1 MKRRRALAVLGI
13 VAVAGG
19 VAPSCL
25 AGELVH
31 GADAVFAER
40 RIVIVWAV
48 LRSADE
54 ARTTVVVRVTPV
66 DPALGAVAVDAVD
79 PFSGGRINVL
89 RPSAA
94 RPSLDLRVARQRFA
108 EHPRTEFRLAATVD
122 DLAAGRDVL
131 TVYFTGIP
139 DATPELTTSKAL
151 DHYFATALARQGR
164 R

>member
-1 MKRRRALAVLGI
+1 MLGI
-13 VAVAGG
+13 VAVASF
-19 VAPSCL
+19 VASPCL

-48 LRSADE
+48 LRASDE
-54 ARTTVVVRVTPV
+54 ARTAVVVRVTPL

-79 PFSGGRINVL
+79 PFSGRRISLL

-94 RPSLDLRVARQRFA
+94 RPSLDLRVVRQRFA
-108 EHPRTEFRLAATVD
+108 EHPRTEFRLATTVE

-139 DATPELTTSKAL
+139 DATPELTTAEAL
-151 DHYFATALARQGR
+151 NHYFEAARAR
-164 R
+164 RERR

>member
-1 MKRRRALAVLGI
+1 VLVI
-13 VAVAGG
+13 VAVVGC
-19 VAPSCL
+19 VVPPCL

-48 LRSADE
+48 LRSPDE
-54 ARTTVVVRVTPV
+54 ALTTIVVRVTPV
-66 DPALGAVAVDAVD
+66 DPELGAVAVDAVD
-79 PFSGGRINVL
+79 PFGGGRISLL
-89 RPSAA
+89 RASAA
-94 RPSLDLRVARQRFA
+94 RPSLDLRVARQRFG
-108 EHPRTEFRLAATVD
+108 EHPRTEFRFAATVA

-139 DATPELTTSKAL
+139 DATPELTTAEAL
-151 DHYFATALARQGR
+151 NRYFETALARRGR

>member
-1 MKRRRALAVLGI
+1 MKRRHALAVLGI
-13 VAVAGG
+13 AAVAGC
-19 VAPSCL
+19 VVPACL

-31 GADAVFAER
+31 GADAVFADR

-48 LRSADE
+48 LRSPDE

-79 PFSGGRINVL
+79 PFGGGRISLL

-94 RPSLDLRVARQRFA
+94 RPSFDLRVVRRRFG
-108 EHPRTEFRLAATVD
+108 EHPRTEFRLAATVE

-139 DATPELTTSKAL
+139 DATPELKTAEAL
-151 DHYFATALARQGR
+151 DDYFATARVR
-164 R
+164 RERR

>member
-1 MKRRRALAVLGI
+1 MLGI
-13 VAVAGG
+13 IAAAGC
-19 VAPSCL
+19 VVSPCL

-31 GADAVFAER
+31 GADAVFTER
-40 RIVIVWAV
+40 RMVIVWAV
-48 LRSADE
+48 LRSLDE

-79 PFSGGRINVL
+79 PFSDRRISLL

-94 RPSLDLRVARQRFA
+94 RPSLDLRVVRQRFG
-108 EHPRTEFRLAATVD
+108 EHPRTEFRLAATVE

-139 DATPELTTSKAL
+139 DATPELTTTTAL
-151 DHYFATALARQGR
+151 DDYFATALARRGR